1 MVHIQPRKHVHGEDF
16 VAPTRRRELERTDR
30 GYNIYIYIPERSRS
44 GGNRLCVRA
53 VKYLKLGFG
62 HF

>member
-30 GYNIYIYIPERSRS
+30 GYNIYTF
-44 GGNRLCVRA
+44 
-53 VKYLKLGFG
+53 LKDLDQVGIG
-62 HF
+62 YVSELSNI